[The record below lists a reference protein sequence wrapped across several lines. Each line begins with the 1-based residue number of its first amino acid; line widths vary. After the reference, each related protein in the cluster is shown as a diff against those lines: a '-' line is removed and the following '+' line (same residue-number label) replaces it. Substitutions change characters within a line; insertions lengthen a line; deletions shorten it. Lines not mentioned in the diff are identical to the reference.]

1 MDLMRVLIID
11 AQGGGLGRQLVQALK
26 QKHEDLEIVAVG
38 TNSIATSNMI
48 KAGADVGA
56 TGENAVV
63 VNCQTSDI
71 IVGPIGILLVNSLYG
86 EISARMAEAVS
97 LSKAKRVLIPFFHD
111 DNIIVGIND
120 YSIKKLINQAVDEVS
135 KILDQAS

>member
-1 MDLMRVLIID
+1 MRVLIID
-11 AQGGGLGRQLVQALK
+11 AQGGGVGRQLVQALK
-26 QKHEDLEIVAVG
+26 KRHEDLEIVAVG

-63 VNCQTSDI
+63 VNCETSDI

-86 EISARMAEAVS
+86 EISAKMAEAVS
-97 LSKAKRVLIPFFHD
+97 LSKAKRVLIPFLHD
-111 DNIIVGIND
+111 DNIIVGIDD
-120 YSIKKLINQAVDEVS
+120 YSLKKLIDQAVDEVS
-135 KILDQAS
+135 NILDQKD

>member
-1 MDLMRVLIID
+1 MRVLIID
-11 AQGGGLGRQLVQALK
+11 AQGGGLGRQVIQALK
-26 QKHEDLEIVAVG
+26 EKHEDLEIVA
-38 TNSIATSNMI
+38 SNMI

-97 LSKAKRVLIPFFHD
+97 LAKAKRVLIPFFHD

>member
-120 YSIKKLINQAVDEVS
+120 YSIKKLINQAVDEVGN
-135 KILDQAS
+135 ILDQAS

>member
-1 MDLMRVLIID
+1 MRVLIID

>member
-1 MDLMRVLIID
+1 MDLMRILIID

>member
-1 MDLMRVLIID
+1 MRVLIID

-120 YSIKKLINQAVDEVS
+120 YSIKKLINQAVDEVGN
-135 KILDQAS
+135 ILDQAS